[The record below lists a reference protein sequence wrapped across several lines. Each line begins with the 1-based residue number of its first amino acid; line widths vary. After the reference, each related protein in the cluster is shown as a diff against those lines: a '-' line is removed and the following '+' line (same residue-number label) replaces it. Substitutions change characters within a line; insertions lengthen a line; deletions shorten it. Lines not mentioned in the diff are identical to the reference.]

1 MGVNFMS
8 DTLYIQTEENVE
20 VHHPHVYLQDIAK
33 LSCTNSKILNH
44 LRVLPVA
51 NLDPDKTGRYVI
63 SVMDLIND
71 IQLKE
76 PDLDI
81 THIGEPN
88 FIITYQKEGTVNIVI
103 RWCKVIF
110 VCLATFFGAGFSI
123 MTFNNDVSVTDVC
136 SEVFSLVMGYES
148 GGFTVLEISYSGGLA
163 VGIIGFFN
171 HFAAIKLNTDPT
183 PLEVEMRLYEDNI
196 SKTLIANDG
205 RKESKIDIT

>member
-1 MGVNFMS
+1 MG

-51 NLDPDKTGRYVI
+51 NLDPDKIGRYVI

-81 THIGEPN
+81 SHIGEPN
-88 FIITYQKEGTVNIVI
+88 FIITYKKEGTVNIVI

-123 MTFNNDVSVTDVC
+123 MTFNNDVSVTDVF

-148 GGFTVLEISYSGGLA
+148 GGFTVLEISYSVGLA

>member
-123 MTFNNDVSVTDVC
+123 MTFNNDVSVTSVFG
-136 SEVFSLVMGYES
+136 EVYRLITGRES
-148 GGFTVLEISYSGGLA
+148 NGHTMLEVSYSVGLA
-163 VGIIGFFN
+163 VGILAFFN
-171 HFAAIKLNTDPT
+171 HFAKWKISADPT

-196 SKTLIANDG
+196 CKTVIQNDS
-205 RKESKIDIT
+205 RKERGIDVS